1 MNLLVK
7 ESEVVKMTIE
17 ITDAYIEAIVKTE
30 VSKRVTGWFM
40 QNKEFLETALTEEV
54 QKTVKKEM
62 AVRRIDICELAK
74 QIEPKEFAKTIT
86 ERIGQDIAHAFADY
100 CY

>member
-1 MNLLVK
+1 MN
-7 ESEVVKMTIE
+7 IE

-40 QNKEFLETALTEEV
+40 ENKNFLKKALEEEV

-62 AVRRIDICELAK
+62 EDRQIDIYKLAK
-74 QIEPKEFAKTIT
+74 QIEPKEFAKSIT